1 MSAVFGATPFE
12 FTPPRTY
19 RPTFQGRK
27 QMVVAGH
34 YLAGMAGNRILEAG
48 GNAVDAGV
56 ATGICINVLQPDMTS
71 FGGVAPMVIYLAD
84 RREVVTIGGLGRW
97 PKKASTAYFKE
108 NFEGR
113 IPSGVLRTVTPA
125 AAYAWLMALEMF
137 GTMSFA
143 EVVAPALEM
152 CEEGF
157 PIHQFI
163 YDNLTAYGE
172 SIRKYPSNLGFFDGD
187 QPRPVGELLKQPM
200 LANTFHRLIAAEASA
215 GDREGG
221 LRAARDLFYK
231 GDIAREIVAFNQENG
246 GLLDYEDLAEFT
258 VKLEPAATTTYRDY
272 EVFACGP
279 WTQGPVLPQALNILE
294 GYPLRSLGHNSPE
307 YLHLVISALDAAFA
321 DRHQYY
327 GDPDFVQV
335 PMDGLMSKA
344 YAATW
349 RERIA
354 MDSAW
359 ADMPTPGDPWQF
371 ERELVG
377 AAGAL
382 QPATGRR
389 SRTQP
394 DTSYCAVVDRWGNG
408 FSATPS
414 DGIVDT
420 AMIPSLGLIASSR
433 GSQSWVDE
441 SHPAAIQGG
450 KRPRLTPSP
459 ALALKD
465 GELAMV
471 FGSPGNDVQPQ
482 AMAQV
487 LINMID
493 FGMDP
498 QAAIEAPRAA
508 SYNYPASSFP
518 HPYHPGTMNVE
529 GRIPSDVR
537 DALTS
542 LGHTVKVW
550 PDWIATAGAPC
561 VIQVDREH
569 GTLQGGADPRRMSYV
584 VGW

>member
-1 MSAVFGATPFE
+1 MSAEFGAAPFD

-34 YLAGMAGNRILEAG
+34 YLASMAGNRILESG

-56 ATGICINVLQPDMTS
+56 ATAICINVLQPDMTS
-71 FGGVAPMVIYLAD
+71 FGGVSPMVIYLAD
-84 RREVVTIGGLGRW
+84 RREVVTIAGLGRW

-108 NFEGR
+108 HYEGR

-125 AAYAWLMALEMF
+125 AAAGWLTALELY
-137 GTMSFA
+137 GTKSFA

-152 CEEGF
+152 AEEGF

-163 YDNLTAYGE
+163 YDNLTAYSQ
-172 SIRKYPSNLGFFDGD
+172 SIRKHPSNDVFFVDD
-187 QPRPVGELLKQPM
+187 RPRPVGELFRQPA
-200 LANTFHRLIAAEASA
+200 LAQTFRRLCEAEAGA
-215 GDREGG
+215 RGREAG

-231 GDIAREIVAFNQENG
+231 GDIARQIVAFNKANG
-246 GLLDYEDLAEFT
+246 GLLEYEDLAEFE
-258 VKLEPAATTTYRDY
+258 VKLEPAARTTYRGY
-272 EVFACGP
+272 EIFACGP
-279 WTQGPVLPQALNILE
+279 WTQGPVMPQALNILE

-307 YLHLVISALDAAFA
+307 YLHLFISALDAAFA

-335 PMDGLMSKA
+335 PMDGLMSKE
-344 YAATW
+344 YAAAW
-349 RERIA
+349 RERIS
-354 MDSAW
+354 MDRAFSE
-359 ADMPTPGDPWQF
+359 MPEPGDPWRY

-377 AAGAL
+377 AAGPIH
-382 QPATGRR
+382 PATGRR
-389 SRTQP
+389 SRPGP
-394 DTSYCAVVDRWGNG
+394 DTSYCAAVDRWGNG

-420 AMIPSLGLIASSR
+420 PIIPELGLIASSR
-433 GSQSWVDE
+433 GHQSWVDE
-441 SHPAAIQGG
+441 THPASIQGG

-487 LINMID
+487 LVNIID

-498 QAAIEAPRAA
+498 QAAIEAPRVA

-518 HPYHPGTMNVE
+518 HPYHPGTMHVE
-529 GRIPSDVR
+529 GRIPAEVR
-537 DALTS
+537 DDLTR
-542 LGHTVKVW
+542 LGHTVNVW

-561 VIQVDREH
+561 VIRVDREH